1 MTAKLGLC
9 EKVNTDM
16 IADENL
22 KIIFSSLD
30 DIETFISDT
39 YNWADSQWT
48 IDKGYHSYGT
58 SHRAKF
64 YTDDN
69 QYYLNGYYL

>member
-9 EKVNTDM
+9 EKVNTNM

-48 IDKGYHSYGT
+48 IDRVNKLVINIQDT
-58 SHRAKF
+58 
-64 YTDDN
+64 
-69 QYYLNGYYL
+69 LNLIKCAVK

>member
-48 IDKGYHSYGT
+48 IDRVNKLVINIQDT
-58 SHRAKF
+58 
-64 YTDDN
+64 
-69 QYYLNGYYL
+69 LNLIKCAVK

>member
-9 EKVNTDM
+9 EKVNTNM

-48 IDKGYHSYGT
+48 IDRVNKLVINIQD
-58 SHRAKF
+58 A
-64 YTDDN
+64 
-69 QYYLNGYYL
+69 LNLIKCAVK